1 MANPFKNNFVK
12 LPLFLLVTGVV
23 CTAALSLVNS
33 VTQKVIADNERKEA
47 LKAYSSAFEDLYED
61 GKIPEFDVKEMEVS
75 ESLKKLGIDAKVSV
89 SEKGAETPV
98 GIAYEGT
105 VTGYAAPIKFVLSFC
120 EDQYHKFQVI
130 SEAESNKTGINYLKE
145 NFHDYDVNKN
155 YFEEPGYVS
164 AVSGSCS
171 ITGQKLMPAIN
182 DCAEDYLASRG

>member
-33 VTQKVIADNERKEA
+33 VTQKVIADNEHKES
-47 LKAYSSAFEDLYED
+47 LKAYSSSFEDLYEE
-61 GKIPEFDVKEMEVS
+61 GKVPEFDVKEMELS
-75 ESLKKLGIDAKVSV
+75 QALIGAKISAKVSV
-89 SEKGAETPV
+89 SEKGTDKLV

-105 VTGYAAPIKFVLSFC
+105 VQGYAAPIKFVLSFSG
-120 EDQYHKFQVI
+120 DTYHNFQVI

-145 NFHDYDVNKN
+145 NFHDYDVNKSF
-155 YFEEPGYVS
+155 FEDPGYVS

-171 ITGQKLMPAIN
+171 ITGQKLMPAI
-182 DCAEDYLASRG
+182 DACAQDYLASRG